1 MEVSEKAR
9 ERVVYNNLKKNSHK
23 HKMRKEVV
31 FFFHRNLVKERNWA
45 DASLFCAN
53 LETSD

>member
-1 MEVSEKAR
+1 
-9 ERVVYNNLKKNSHK
+9 
-23 HKMRKEVV
+23 MRKEVV

-45 DASLFCAN
+45 DAFLFCAN